1 LWRRRY
7 FCFEIRRFR
16 SHNLR
21 SILTG
26 RAVLP
31 RRRDYFGL
39 RSNAAL
45 PILVFYM
52 KRTHHCNELRPAHIG
67 QTVTLSGWVHSRRD
81 LGGLIFIDIR
91 DREGRTQTVFD
102 PSDLTPELFV
112 QAAALR
118 SECVVSITGKVRH
131 RPDGTNNAKIPTG
144 EVEVGVTALEVLN
157 MAEVLPFPVDDPE
170 IASKVNEELRL
181 KYRYLDL
188 RRPEMA
194 RNLKV
199 RSKVAIATRSYMDE
213 QGFLEVETPTLFKST
228 PEGAREFLVPNRR
241 EPGTFYALPQS
252 PQQFKQILM
261 VAGVEKYF
269 QLARCYR
276 DEDLRADRQ
285 PEFTQIDLEMSFIDR
300 EDIYTLI
307 EGLLKRVWKIAL
319 NIDVSTPFQ
328 RITFEEALNRYG
340 IDKPDTRFAMEL
352 ADMTEDFRASTFKVF
367 SGTIANGG
375 VVKALNAKGMAGA
388 TQGQIE
394 TMTEYAKSF
403 GAKGLAF
410 IKVENGEWKSPIVKF
425 FSEAEKAA
433 LTSKLKIEEGDLILF
448 AADQWLNACEI
459 LGKIRLYCADV
470 LKGQGKLVIPADQ
483 FNFLWVIEFPLLG
496 FDREQNRWYSSHH
509 PFTAPVT
516 EDIPLLKTDPKKV
529 RGQHYDVVVNGVEL
543 GGGSIRIHQPDVQKT
558 IFEELLAIPP
568 EETKLRFGYMLDA
581 FKYGAPPHG
590 GIALGFDRLI
600 AILCGTPSIRD
611 VIAFPK
617 TAKGTCLMTDSPSQ
631 VSSKQLRELYLEV
644 KTQKKDAPPAPPK
657 T

>member
-1 LWRRRY
+1 
-7 FCFEIRRFR
+7 
-16 SHNLR
+16 
-21 SILTG
+21 
-26 RAVLP
+26 
-31 RRRDYFGL
+31 
-39 RSNAAL
+39 
-45 PILVFYM
+45 M
-52 KRTHHCNELRPAHIG
+52 KRTHHCNELRPSHIG

-102 PSDLTPELFV
+102 PSDLTPELFT

-170 IASKVNEELRL
+170 VANKVNEELRL
-181 KYRYLDL
+181 QYRYLDL

-194 RNLKV
+194 RNLKL
-199 RSKVAIATRSYMDE
+199 RSKVAIATRSFMDE

-285 PEFTQIDLEMSFIDR
+285 PEFTQVDIEMSFIDR
-300 EDIYTLI
+300 EDIYALI
-307 EGLLKRVWKIAL
+307 EGLIKRVWKVAL
-319 NIDVSTPFQ
+319 NVDVPTPFK
-328 RITFEEALNRYG
+328 RISFEEALNRYG
-340 IDKPDTRFAMEL
+340 IDKPDTRFGMEL
-352 ADMTEDFRASTFKVF
+352 VDLTEDFRASTFKVF
-367 SGTIANGG
+367 SGTVANGG
-375 VVKALNAKGMAGA
+375 VVKAINAKGLAGA

-410 IKVENGEWKSPIVKF
+410 IKIENGEWKSPIVKF
-425 FSEAEKAA
+425 FSDAEKAA
-433 LTSKLKIEEGDLILF
+433 LTQKLAIQEGDLILF

-459 LGKIRLYCADV
+459 LDPALLRRRVEGS
-470 LKGQGKLVIPADQ
+470 GQVD
-483 FNFLWVIEFPLLG
+483 
-496 FDREQNRWYSSHH
+496 D
-509 PFTAPVT
+509 
-516 EDIPLLKTDPKKV
+516 
-529 RGQHYDVVVNGVEL
+529 
-543 GGGSIRIHQPDVQKT
+543 
-558 IFEELLAIPP
+558 
-568 EETKLRFGYMLDA
+568 
-581 FKYGAPPHG
+581 
-590 GIALGFDRLI
+590 
-600 AILCGTPSIRD
+600 
-611 VIAFPK
+611 
-617 TAKGTCLMTDSPSQ
+617 
-631 VSSKQLRELYLEV
+631 
-644 KTQKKDAPPAPPK
+644 
-657 T
+657 

>member
-1 LWRRRY
+1 
-7 FCFEIRRFR
+7 
-16 SHNLR
+16 
-21 SILTG
+21 
-26 RAVLP
+26 
-31 RRRDYFGL
+31 
-39 RSNAAL
+39 
-45 PILVFYM
+45 M

-102 PSDLTPELFV
+102 PSDLTPELFT

-118 SECVVSITGKVRH
+118 SECVVSITGKVRA
-131 RPDGTNNAKIPTG
+131 RPAGTNNAKIATG
-144 EVEVGVTALEVLN
+144 EIEVGVTTLEVLN

-170 IASKVNEELRL
+170 IANKVNEELRL
-181 KYRYLDL
+181 QYRYLDL

-241 EPGTFYALPQS
+241 EAGTFYALPQS

-285 PEFTQIDLEMSFIDR
+285 PEFTQVDIEMSFIDR
-300 EDIYTLI
+300 EDIYALI

-319 NIDVSTPFQ
+319 NIDIPTPFK
-328 RITFEEALNRYG
+328 RISFEEALNRYG

-352 ADMTEDFRASTFKVF
+352 VDMTEDFRTSTFKVF

-425 FSEAEKAA
+425 FSDAEKAA

-470 LKGQGKLVIPADQ
+470 LKSQGKLTIDPKQ

-568 EETKLRFGYMLDA
+568 DMVKARFGYMLEA
-581 FKYGAPPHG
+581 FRYGAPPHG

-600 AILCGTPSIRD
+600 AILCGVTSIRD

-617 TAKGTCLMTDSPSQ
+617 TAKGTDLMTDSPST
-631 VSSKQLRELYLEV
+631 VEPKQLRDLYLEV
-644 KTQKKDAPPAPPK
+644 KVKPPTPAPAK

>member
-1 LWRRRY
+1 M
-7 FCFEIRRFR
+7 
-16 SHNLR
+16 
-21 SILTG
+21 
-26 RAVLP
+26 
-31 RRRDYFGL
+31 DFG
-39 RSNAAL
+39 
-45 PILVFYM
+45 M
-52 KRTHHCNELRPAHIG
+52 KRTHHCNELRSSHVG
-67 QTVTLSGWVHSRRD
+67 QIITLSGWVHSRRD

-102 PSDLTPELFV
+102 PSDLPKELFER
-112 QAAALR
+112 AAALR
-118 SECVVSITGKVRH
+118 SECVVSVTGKVRQ
-131 RPDGTNNAKIPTG
+131 RPAGTNNPKIPTG
-144 EVEVGVTALEVLN
+144 EIEVAVSELAVLN

-170 IASKVNEELRL
+170 VANKVNEELRL
-181 KYRYLDL
+181 QYRYLDL

-194 RNLKV
+194 RNLKL
-199 RSKVAIATRSYMDE
+199 RSKVAIATRQFMDG

-285 PEFTQIDLEMSFIDR
+285 PEFTQVDIEMSFIER
-300 EDIYTLI
+300 EDIYALV
-307 EGLLKRVWKIAL
+307 EGLLKRIWKTAL
-319 NIDVSTPFQ
+319 NVEITTPFK
-328 RITFEEALNRYG
+328 RFSFEEALNRYG

-352 ADMTEDFRASTFKVF
+352 ADFTEEFRASTFKVF
-367 SGTIANGG
+367 SGAIANGG
-375 VVKALNAKGMAGA
+375 VVKALNAKGLAGA
-388 TQGQIE
+388 TQGEIE
-394 TMTEYAKSF
+394 TMTEHAKSF

-425 FSEAEKAA
+425 FNNAEKAA
-433 LTSKLKIEEGDLILF
+433 LTSKLKIGEGDLILF

-459 LGKIRLYCADV
+459 LGKIRLYCADI
-470 LKGQGKLVIPADQ
+470 LKGQGKLTIDPNRFD
-483 FNFLWVIEFPLLG
+483 FLWVIEFPLLG

-509 PFTAPVT
+509 PFTAPVV
-516 EDIPLLKTDPKKV
+516 EDIPLLKTDPKRV

-558 IFEELLAIPP
+558 VFEEVLQIPP
-568 EETKLRFGYMLDA
+568 DMVKARFGYMLEA

-600 AILCGTPSIRD
+600 AILCDTPSIRD

-617 TAKGTCLMTDSPSQ
+617 TAKGTDLMTDSPGT
-631 VSSKQLRELYLEV
+631 VEPRQLRELYIEV
-644 KTQKKDAPPAPPK
+644 KAAKKE
-657 T
+657 

>member
-1 LWRRRY
+1 
-7 FCFEIRRFR
+7 
-16 SHNLR
+16 
-21 SILTG
+21 
-26 RAVLP
+26 
-31 RRRDYFGL
+31 
-39 RSNAAL
+39 
-45 PILVFYM
+45 M
-52 KRTHHCNELRPAHIG
+52 KRTQHCNELRPAHIG

-102 PSDLTPELFV
+102 PSDLTPALFE
-112 QAAALR
+112 QAAGLR
-118 SECVVSITGKVRH
+118 SECVVSITGKVRQ
-131 RPDGTNNAKIPTG
+131 RPAGTNNAKIPTG

-181 KYRYLDL
+181 QYRYLDL

-261 VAGVEKYF
+261 VAGVERYF

-285 PEFTQIDLEMSFIDR
+285 PEFTQVDIEMSFIER
-300 EDIYTLI
+300 EDIYNLI
-307 EGLLKRVWKIAL
+307 EGLLKRVWKTAL
-319 NIDVSTPFQ
+319 NKEIPTPFK
-328 RITFEEALNRYG
+328 RISFEEALNRYG
-340 IDKPDTRFAMEL
+340 IDKPDTRFGLEL
-352 ADMTEDFRASTFKVF
+352 ADFTEEFRKSTFKVF
-367 SGTIANGG
+367 SGAIANGG
-375 VVKALNAKGMAGA
+375 VVKALNARGLAGA

-403 GAKGLAF
+403 GAKGLAY

-425 FSEAEKAA
+425 FSEVEKQA
-433 LTSKLKIEEGDLILF
+433 LTAKLNIVEGDLILF
-448 AADQWLNACEI
+448 AADQWLTACEI

-558 IFEELLAIPP
+558 VFEEVLQIPP
-568 EETKLRFGYMLDA
+568 EETKLRFGYMLEA
-581 FKYGAPPHG
+581 FRYGAPPHG

-617 TAKGTCLMTDSPSQ
+617 TAKGTDLMTDSPAT
-631 VSSKQLRELYLEV
+631 VSAKQLRDLHIELKV
-644 KTQKKDAPPAPPK
+644 AKKETPPPTP
-657 T
+657 